1 MHMLCSICN
10 DLLNQ
15 TESIY
20 AIKCGHMFH
29 HNCLAQWIAR
39 SKSCP
44 QCRNKVTEKCM
55 FRLYPTICNDNTGDD
70 AATLQSR
77 LDNVQLQLHEQKSVC
92 KEKEEKLNSLK
103 SELATNKEMLSNCEQ
118 RLVQQ
123 ESAITA
129 LKEYNNCLKVE
140 SKKVNALREENQNL
154 KKNISTMHRLQKVLN
169 ATSSEVETML
179 EGYSDV
185 KTVAVFA
192 TALKRALCES
202 EAKKN
207 ELRNRLDEVTKML
220 VEESN
225 KLADARQNLRL
236 AEDEIQEYRLRVFQ
250 DQKRDAAQAFGVETE
265 NSTEIKVQ
273 KLDQD
278 AIKVDSPS
286 VTTLVDAIENSDS
299 PYLRLKQS
307 TLALAALQQRN
318 PPAVTNKALKPSE
331 FGILKP
337 AKSSILKKTFSTNTS
352 IFHKK
357 EPARLDLENNDQVIN
372 LDVTYDGLGG
382 HSKPSFFPVTKS
394 PKPRLPKLTA
404 KHKLRRPTNTTGSRD
419 ISKMFEKL
427 SDGDS

>member
-1 MHMLCSICN
+1 MELILKPIVAPSEKMHMLCSICN

-123 ESAITA
+123 ESAIAA

-154 KKNISTMHRLQKVLN
+154 KKNISTMH
-169 ATSSEVETML
+169 
-179 EGYSDV
+179 
-185 KTVAVFA
+185 
-192 TALKRALCES
+192 RALCES

-225 KLADARQNLRL
+225 KLADARQNLRS

-250 DQKRDAAQAFGVETE
+250 DQKRDAAQAFGIETE
-265 NSTEIKVQ
+265 NIDTKVL
-273 KLDQD
+273 KIDQD
-278 AIKVDSPS
+278 AINLDSPS
-286 VTTLVDAIENSDS
+286 VKTLVDEIENSDS

-318 PPAVTNKALKPSE
+318 PPAVTKPLKPSE

-357 EPARLDLENNDQVIN
+357 MPATLDFENKDQEIN

-404 KHKLRRPTNTTGSRD
+404 KHKLRRPTNTAGSRD